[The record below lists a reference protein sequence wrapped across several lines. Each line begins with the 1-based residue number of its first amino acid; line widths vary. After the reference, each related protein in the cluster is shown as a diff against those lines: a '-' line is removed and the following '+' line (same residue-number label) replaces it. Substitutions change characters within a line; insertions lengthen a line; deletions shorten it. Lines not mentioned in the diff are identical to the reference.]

1 MATKA
6 GKTARDTSVAAAAA
20 AKARAAAEAAKAQPK
35 TKKLTARQLA
45 KQEARKR
52 NQAHNA
58 AVAAGT
64 FEPQTSPL
72 PPMTDERLS
81 MAKMLGKLGATDLQV
96 SQAFDVSPRTIYL
109 WKLSHPEFKA
119 ALDEGKAMADDL
131 VAESLFKRC
140 TGYTYDTEKVMVV
153 EGRIE
158 RVQTTEHVPPDTGA
172 ALKWLRL
179 RRPEWREEKPQETE
193 ANPIAEF
200 LETLGGTAFTPVENP
215 DQDSLGGT
223 TFMPVADE
231 DAG

>member
-1 MATKA
+1 VAAKT
-6 GKTARDTSVAAAAA
+6 GKTTRDTSTAAAAA
-20 AKARAAAEAAKAQPK
+20 AKARAAAEAAKVQPK
-35 TKKLTARQLA
+35 PKKQTARQLA

-58 AVAAGT
+58 LVAAGVS
-64 FEPQTSPL
+64 EPQSGAL
-72 PPMTDERLS
+72 PPMTDERLA

-96 SQAFDVSPRTIYL
+96 SQAFDVTPRTIYL

-119 ALDEGKAMADDL
+119 ALDEGKAMADEM
-131 VAESLFKRC
+131 VVESLFKRC
-140 TGYTYDTEKVMVV
+140 TGYTFDTEKVMVV

-158 RVQTTEHVPPDTGA
+158 RVQTTEHVPPDAGA

-179 RRPEWREEKPQETE
+179 RRQEWREEKPQETE
-193 ANPIAEF
+193 VNPIAQF

-215 DQDSLGGT
+215 DETSLGGT
-223 TFMPVADE
+223 TFMPVMDE